1 LSEWINLKLISPFRD
16 HPSAGSVFV
25 FNLRG
30 WKTRCWNVAII
41 LLISVVG
48 GSNSVRSDEE
58 PPFAVPEGFS
68 VVRVADDS
76 MAHDCFCMT
85 LDGLGRPVVSG
96 PGYIRTLVD
105 DDGDGKYDRS
115 FLWTDLTKQG
125 AQGLW
130 SEGRKLYYV
139 SEGGLWLSEDNDGDL
154 RADPNPKKVLELPTG
169 GEHFAHAIRRGPDG
183 YWYLIAGNFA
193 RDISKLQNDPLS
205 PVARS
210 RSGTIWRMSPDFSK
224 RGVWAHG
231 MRNCYDFDF
240 MPDGQIVTFDSD
252 CEREATLPWYR
263 PTRVMVLGPGSDAG
277 WCGQSW
283 KDEDHRITMPLV
295 LAQLGRGSP
304 TGVAVY
310 QHRAFPKKYHD
321 AVFVLDWT
329 FGRVMAIHPSSNLD
343 ESKRIANRVP
353 AEVFMQPSGTA
364 GFAPTDICVGMD
376 GSLLICVGG
385 RGTTGAIYKVMAI
398 EPPPFSTGE
407 WFAVAVKKEQLSHE
421 QAGSLERLLKAE
433 MPTET
438 WSETKWFPEVDK
450 ASVKGI
456 LGVMSGE
463 IPIAA
468 APEIV
473 AAAKMRCA
481 QVLTRLNIQIPF
493 SRIQNLLGSPTR
505 SVRAA
510 GWWLAGRGNVAISAN
525 DSNAIGA
532 LAALDFGTPSFN
544 SDANDQL
551 SWELHLGR
559 ADERLRW
566 EAYGVRK
573 WSVNSANSLEGQ
585 DNESGNALRRTWLWA
600 LARSGTPLSKKS
612 DANKLDF
619 LIANQL
625 FTTTQTSIDSPLL
638 DALATWVPNNQPRWK
653 TRDSL
658 EFLTVLQASLGER
671 RLSLPQQ
678 QDPPQPDV
686 MDGFRGLSASKL
698 PENVRTAWI
707 GWALYLA
714 KQAEGNNQLVHSEA
728 MRALAMLEPRDSE
741 SIEYFLNQITKD
753 SHPTSDIYALCCAA
767 NCQNPRTREMSTKSA
782 IALSGIVRKVSQRN
796 LYTDNQWPIRMQQLV
811 SALLRRDDNLG
822 AEFLRLMVACVPED
836 LVLLSAFSID
846 DQTAIRKKLIALL
859 LESEPS
865 NWSIPVL
872 KFAGKS
878 SFNSEFEAA
887 IRASVAVP
895 SLRQI
900 AIELLSSQP
909 SELDYDLYLNALAS
923 SDRDVWPAGWKGLS
937 GLARRENQQ
946 EWMTLASV
954 VARTLHSTSGLPR
967 PAILARARDLAAKL
981 KFGNPP
987 SSEQW
992 VDWELYFRSA
1002 LDAESFAK
1010 LPQPQSTGD
1019 WRSLHAAANAIAGD
1033 AKRGKELYQ
1042 EKCALCHGG
1051 QSSLGPSLSG
1061 VSKRFSRDDLSVA
1074 IFEPNRDIS
1083 ERFKSFRVLTI
1094 DDEIFTGMVVYSA
1107 ADGTTLQTASGA
1119 IVRINKENIADSGE
1133 STESLMP
1140 TGLLNDKSPTD
1151 VADLYAYLGT
1161 Q

>member
-1 LSEWINLKLISPFRD
+1 ML
-16 HPSAGSVFV
+16 
-25 FNLRG
+25 NLRG
-30 WKTRCWNVAII
+30 WKTRCLSVATLSLIFA
-41 LLISVVG
+41 LLRA
-48 GSNSVRSDEE
+48 NPVRSDEE
-58 PPFAVPEGFS
+58 PPFTVPDGFS

-96 PGYIRTLVD
+96 PGYIRTLID

-154 RADPNPKKVLELPTG
+154 SADPNPKKVLELPTG
-169 GEHFAHAIRRGPDG
+169 GEHNAHAIRRGPDG

-224 RGVWAHG
+224 RSVWAHG

-240 MPDGQIVTFDSD
+240 LPDGQIVTFDSD

-295 LAQLGRGSP
+295 VAQLGRGSP

-329 FGRVMAIHPSSNLD
+329 FGRVMAVHPSSNLD

-364 GFAPTDICVGMD
+364 GFAPTDICVGAD

-385 RGTTGAIYKVMAI
+385 RGTTGAIYKVKAN
-398 EPPPFSTGE
+398 ESSPPHRTSG
-407 WFAVAVKKEQLSHE
+407 WFAEAVSKGQLSSQ
-421 QAGSLERLLKAE
+421 QAGSLERLLVAE

-438 WSETKWFPEVDK
+438 WSETKWFPEVEK

-456 LGVMSGE
+456 LGAMSGE
-463 IPIAA
+463 IQIAA
-468 APEIV
+468 EPEIA
-473 AAAKMRCA
+473 AAAKMRGA
-481 QVLTRLNIQIPF
+481 QVLTRLNIRVPF
-493 SRIQNLLGSPTR
+493 AKLQNMLGSPSR
-505 SVRAA
+505 STRAA
-510 GWWLAGRGNVAISAN
+510 GWWLVGRGNVAVSVN

-532 LAALDFGTPSFN
+532 LASLDFGTPAFN
-544 SDANDQL
+544 SDADDQS

-566 EAYGVRK
+566 EAYGLRK
-573 WSVNSANSLEGQ
+573 WSVNSANSLQGQ

-600 LARSGTPLSKKS
+600 LARSGTPLSKRTEV
-612 DANKLDF
+612 NRLDF
-619 LIANQL
+619 LIAKQL

-638 DALATWVPNNQPRWK
+638 DALATWVPNNQARWK

-658 EFLTVLQASLGER
+658 EFLTVLQAALGDR

-686 MDGFRGLSASKL
+686 MDGFKGLSASEL

-714 KQAEGNNQLVHSEA
+714 KQAEGNNQLVHAEA

-741 SIEYFLNQITKD
+741 SLAYFLNQITKD

-767 NCQNPRTREMSTKSA
+767 NCQHPRSPEMSTKSA
-782 IALSGIVRKVSQRN
+782 IALNGIVRKVGQRN
-796 LYTDNQWPIRMQQLV
+796 LYTDNQWPIRMQQLTN
-811 SALLRRDDNLG
+811 ALLRRDENLG
-822 AEFLRLMVACVPED
+822 TAFVRLLVACVPED
-836 LVLLSAFSID
+836 LVLLSAFPVDI
-846 DQTAIRKKLIALL
+846 QTAARKKIISQI

-865 NWSIPVL
+865 SWSIPVL
-872 KFAGKS
+872 NFAGQNS
-878 SFNSEFEAA
+878 MNSEFEAA
-887 IRASVAVP
+887 IRASVAIP
-895 SLRQI
+895 SLRKI
-900 AIELLSSQP
+900 GLDLLSSKP
-909 SELDYDLYLNALAS
+909 NELDYDLYLDALAG
-923 SDRDVWPAGWKGLS
+923 SDRNFWPAGWKGLS
-937 GLARRENQQ
+937 GLSLKENQQ
-946 EWMTLASV
+946 EWLTLATV

-967 PAILARARDLAAKL
+967 PAVLARARDLASKL
-981 KFGNPP
+981 KLSNPP

-992 VDWELYFRSA
+992 KDWELYFRLS
-1002 LDAESFAK
+1002 LDPESFEK
-1010 LPQPQSTGD
+1010 LPQPQSAMD
-1019 WRSLHAAANAIAGD
+1019 WRSLHEAAKLVTGD
-1033 AKRGKELYQ
+1033 AKRGKDLYH

-1074 IFEPNRDIS
+1074 IFEPSRDIS
-1083 ERFKSFRVLTI
+1083 DRFKSFRVLTI

-1140 TGLLNDKSPTD
+1140 TGLLNEKSPAD